1 MKKLNKKGFTLAELL
16 IVIAIIAILIAIAI
30 PAFGTALDNA
40 RLQTD
45 HANMRSAYAIAQV
58 ANLQG
63 YIECD
68 GNIYKPGDATY
79 DLDTSFSAYFGAD
92 GSVTKT
98 IGDAYVT
105 SVTPKSDGSQCTSSA
120 FCTSGGPDTTK
131 KTATGAAIKHEK
143 DKVITFTLTDGNI
156 TLGLGASTST
166 PSPAGP

>member
-30 PAFGTALDNA
+30 PAFGSALDNA

-63 YIECD
+63 YIEVD
-68 GNIYKPGDATY
+68 GSEE
-79 DLDTSFSAYFGAD
+79 DLASFTGTAYFGAD

-98 IGDAYVT
+98 ASDAYVT
-105 SVTPKSDGSQCTSSA
+105 SVTPDADKCASSA
-120 FCTSGGPDTTK
+120 FCTSGGPDTTNHK
-131 KTATGAAIKHEK
+131 ATGKPITHEK
-143 DKVITFTLTDGNI
+143 NKVITFSLTDGSI
-156 TLGLGASTST
+156 TLSLTDPT
-166 PSPAGP
+166 P

>member
-30 PAFGTALDNA
+30 PAFGSALDNA

-45 HANMRSAYAIAQV
+45 HADMRSAYAIAQV

-68 GNIYKPGDATY
+68 GHIYKPGDATY

-92 GSVTKT
+92 GTVTKT
-98 IGDAYVT
+98 PAKAYVT
-105 SVTPKSDGSQCTSSA
+105 TVTVDSSEKDEKCKSSA
-120 FCTSGGPDTTK
+120 FCQIDGITH
-131 KTATGAAIKHEK
+131 AK
-143 DKVITFTLTDGNI
+143 DQKITFTYTTNGIELSLT
-156 TLGLGASTST
+156 
-166 PSPAGP
+166 

>member
-30 PAFGTALDNA
+30 PAFGSALDNA

-63 YIECD
+63 FIEVD
-68 GNIYKPGDATY
+68 GTETKIADFTGP
-79 DLDTSFSAYFGAD
+79 AYFGAD
-92 GSVTKT
+92 GSVTATKT
-98 IGDAYVT
+98 DAYVT

-131 KTATGAAIKHEK
+131 KTATGAAITHAKNQ
-143 DKVITFTLTDGNI
+143 VITFSLTDGNI
-156 TLGLGASTST
+156 TLSLSAAS
-166 PSPAGP
+166 